1 MYYHKYKAKKV
12 KYNNETFDSKKEL
25 SRYLQLLDLQ
35 EQGDIHSLAR
45 QVEFELIPTQY
56 EPPTYTKKGKEKKGK
71 VIERG
76 VKYIADFVY
85 NDQSNNVI
93 VEDVKGV
100 KTKEYII
107 KRKLMLYLLKIK
119 IKEI

>member
-12 KYNNETFDSKKEL
+12 KYNNETFDSKKEFE
-25 SRYLQLLDLQ
+25 RYLELLDLQ
-35 EQGDIHSLAR
+35 KKGEIYDLKR
-45 QVEFELIPTQY
+45 QVEYELIPAQY
-56 EPPTYTKKGKEKKGK
+56 GEPTYTKTGKEKKGK
-71 VIERG
+71 IIERG

-85 NDQSNNVI
+85 KDQDNNVV
-93 VEDVKGV
+93 VEDVKGI

>member
-1 MYYHKYKAKKV
+1 MYYHKYKAKKF
-12 KYNNETFDSKKEL
+12 KYNNETFDSKKEFE
-25 SRYLQLLDLQ
+25 RYLELLDLQ
-35 EQGDIHSLAR
+35 KKGKIYDLKR
-45 QVEFELIPTQY
+45 QVEYELIPAQY
-56 EPPTYTKKGKEKKGK
+56 GEPTYTKTGKEKKGK
-71 VIERG
+71 IIERG

-85 NDQSNNVI
+85 KDKDNNVV
-93 VEDVKGV
+93 VEDVKGI

>member
-12 KYNNETFDSKKEL
+12 KYNNETFDSKKEFE
-25 SRYLQLLDLQ
+25 RYLELLDLQ
-35 EQGDIHSLAR
+35 KKGKIYDLKR
-45 QVEFELIPTQY
+45 QVEYELIPAQY
-56 EPPTYTKKGKEKKGK
+56 GEPTYTKTGKEKKGK
-71 VIERG
+71 IIERG

-85 NDQSNNVI
+85 KDKDNNVV
-93 VEDVKGV
+93 VEDVKGI

>member
-12 KYNNETFDSKKEL
+12 KYNNETFDSKKEFE
-25 SRYLQLLDLQ
+25 RYLELLDLQ
-35 EQGDIHSLAR
+35 KKGEIYDLKR
-45 QVEFELIPTQY
+45 QVEYELIPAQY
-56 EPPTYTKKGKEKKGK
+56 GEPTYTKTGKEKKGK
-71 VIERG
+71 IIERG

-85 NDQSNNVI
+85 KDQDNNVI
-93 VEDVKGV
+93 VEDVKGI

>member
-12 KYNNETFDSKKEL
+12 KYNNETFDSKKEFE
-25 SRYLQLLDLQ
+25 RYLELLDLQ
-35 EQGDIHSLAR
+35 KKGEIYDLKR
-45 QVEFELIPTQY
+45 QVEYELIPAQY
-56 EPPTYTKKGKEKKGK
+56 GEPTYTKKGKEKKGK
-71 VIERG
+71 IIERG

-85 NDQSNNVI
+85 KDQDNNVV
-93 VEDVKGV
+93 VEDVKGI

>member
-35 EQGDIHSLAR
+35 ELGDIHSLAR
-45 QVEFELIPTQY
+45 QVEFELIPTQR
-56 EPPTYTKKGKEKKGK
+56 EPDTINKRGKIKKGKTL
-71 VIERG
+71 ERS

-85 NDQSNNVI
+85 ITKNNEYI
-93 VEDVKGV
+93 VEDVKGMR
-100 KTKEYII
+100 TKEYII

>member
-45 QVEFELIPTQY
+45 QVEFELIPTQR
-56 EPPTYTKKGKEKKGK
+56 EPDTINKRGKIKKGKTL
-71 VIERG
+71 ERS

-85 NDQSNNVI
+85 ITKNNEYI
-93 VEDVKGV
+93 VEDVKGIR
-100 KTKEYII
+100 TKEYII